1 MVKICDDVM
10 EFDHF
15 PTAHAQTVL
24 AMYSATVTYTRNSI
38 FPSSLG

>member
-24 AMYSATVTYTRNSI
+24 AMYSAKVTYTHAI
-38 FPSSLG
+38 QFFPSLG